1 MVENRPWANF
11 FAHTVLIIGV
21 VLVVFPVYI
30 AVVASTQAPGEL
42 LRGTMPLLP
51 GSHGIENYTQMWQTG
66 ISTANS
72 PPAALMLWNSFVM
85 AMAITVGKLSISLLS
100 AFAIVYFRFRFRMF
114 FFWLIFVTLMLPVEV
129 RIIPTFQVVADLN
142 MLNSFAGLSIP
153 LIASATATFLFRQFF
168 MTIPEEMLEAIVMGI
183 QRMTSEENPQWHLV
197 MAAVVM
203 AALPPVLVILFMQRL
218 FVKGLTETEK

>member
-1 MVENRPWANF
+1 
-11 FAHTVLIIGV
+11 
-21 VLVVFPVYI
+21 
-30 AVVASTQAPGEL
+30 
-42 LRGTMPLLP
+42 
-51 GSHGIENYTQMWQTG
+51 
-66 ISTANS
+66 
-72 PPAALMLWNSFVM
+72 M

-168 MTIPEEMLEAIVMGI
+168 MTIPEEMLEAARVDG
-183 QRMTSEENPQWHLV
+183 
-197 MAAVVM
+197 AAIRL
-203 AALPPVLVILFMQRL
+203 AARCITR
-218 FVKGLTETEK
+218 E